1 MNSLRSKLIVVVFV
15 IAVSSFLT
23 VVFSNME
30 IIRADKQKTL
40 ESSNRQ
46 VSEIVSRSVSTRMT
60 EYRRELQY
68 LLKAYLSNPEFKV
81 ESDYFPDYL
90 WIQFLNW
97 EGEAVFEWL
106 DQDKLSQTNLIAD
119 RLLGKRNRD
128 SLFAEVKQVLS
139 RSDEWLLF
147 NSTVDP
153 FLPSF
158 LFASAYVDPEK
169 QRPTHVI
176 LAEIHAEPLFNQIHP
191 RKGQEL
197 LLIDSHQNI
206 LFSTRPNWDPS
217 KIVLSDTIALGKI
230 KELEIGKHLV
240 EIFNYSDREPQLTW
254 LHKFKEGQGLTLL
267 LQEPASNLLEG
278 QRDIQIKSFL
288 VGVIVL
294 IVAITLIVL
303 FASRI
308 TSPLKRL
315 ANLMEKAGKGEFTGR
330 INLKS
335 KDEIGQLAR
344 VFNKMLEELA
354 NRDAE
359 IEGAKQKLIQSE
371 KMSAFGQMSAGI
383 AHEVKNPLAGILGYA
398 QIAKK
403 KLEDKPEIANYLEII
418 EKETTRCKEIVE
430 NLMKFARQEKATL
443 SRIDINKAVKDSVRL
458 VEHQITVSGIKI
470 VQIYAS
476 DGSPIY
482 VEGNTNQIQQVMLN
496 LMLNAQHAMENKGT
510 LTVTTH
516 LDEPRG
522 RVMIMVSD
530 TGCGMSEEVKAR
542 IFEPFYTTK
551 GVGKG
556 TGLGLAVSLGIIKD
570 HKGSIDVDSTTGKGT
585 TFTISLPLSR
595 GQEESK
601 NKAKVA

>member
-1 MNSLRSKLIVVVFV
+1 MNSLHSKLIVVVFV
-15 IAVSSFLT
+15 ITVSSFLT

-68 LLKAYLSNPEFKV
+68 LLKAYLLNPEFKV

>member
-1 MNSLRSKLIVVVFV
+1 MNSLHSKLIVVVFV
-15 IAVSSFLT
+15 ITVSSFLT